1 MNPTW
6 NFVIISLS
14 DAALNELL
22 GDEDSDQPL
31 GLVQFMI
38 KREIEGEDI
47 FVTKV
52 QLQQVSRDEKLAIAS
67 ILSDWQQMPVQEGD
81 IVFK

>member
-1 MNPTW
+1 M
-6 NFVIISLS
+6 
-14 DAALNELL
+14 NELL